1 MEYVL
6 TRGERF
12 KEARITYNQNGK
24 QTMKEVHNATGVSAS
39 CIKDLENDDISR
51 NVGYE
56 QIAALAKH
64 YGVSAD
70 WLIGLHD
77 IRSADLNTQE
87 ICKITGLSSE
97 AVTFLQ
103 YLQAY
108 GSGTEKLILDL
119 LNRVLSDPQR
129 PALFSNME
137 QYIKADS
144 AAGADTITMRSGT
157 VLPVGELYNE
167 FLIQSIRAAL
177 DEYRNKESGIV
188 ETTVYT
194 VEHISME
201 GKNG

>member
-12 KEARITYNQNGK
+12 KDARILYNRNGN
-24 QTMKEVHNATGVSAS
+24 QTMAEVSKATGVASS
-39 CIKDLENDDISR
+39 CITALENDDLQRS
-51 NVGYE
+51 VGYE
-56 QIAALAKH
+56 KIAALAKH
-64 YGVSAD
+64 YGVSVD

-103 YLQAY
+103 YLQTS

-194 VEHISME
+194 VEHIVME